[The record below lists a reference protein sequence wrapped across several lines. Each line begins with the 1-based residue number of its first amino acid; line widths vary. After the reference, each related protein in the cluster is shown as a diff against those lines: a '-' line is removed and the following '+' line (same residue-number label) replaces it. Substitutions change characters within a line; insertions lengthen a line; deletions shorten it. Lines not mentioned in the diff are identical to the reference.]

1 MGKNQKILINM
12 PKMVEVLTVKYGATT
27 AVIGYIL
34 KKHAKY
40 KAQLLDY
47 SDFEKKY
54 NLSKHHLRNALKNL
68 KESGLIT
75 INRDKF
81 SRVYYKWATID
92 KLKEVLND

>member
-1 MGKNQKILINM
+1 MSKNQKILINM
-12 PKMVEVLTVKYGATT
+12 SNMVEVLTIKYGAVT

-47 SDFEKKY
+47 NEFEQKY
-54 NLSKHHLRNALKNL
+54 NLSKHHLRKALKNL

-75 INRDKF
+75 IHRDKF
-81 SRVYYKWATID
+81 SRVYYEWATID